1 MKGLASASFLS
12 NLLVSSANADD
23 DGDMTSKM
31 FNPDGSLKEGIVES
45 TEVAFQNI
53 QRSFGSTSSDESDT
67 TSTQT
72 SYLIPTTWKPSDSTT
87 SNENYLSYTEST
99 LKVFDGA
106 PTETACNSIT
116 VYQAPG
122 LFTNSK
128 VLEKASTIGVAKSL
142 MSRTFSSS
150 ELDLQKADLVSAG
163 KKIDKENDITYWQF
177 DLAVAPITCEKRQKE
192 DLGLGF
198 CPYDYIGKQHKSQD
212 QREEILSCKNIIFIT
227 PLINF
232 LAYISTILSTV
243 LISAAIYNEKLYV
256 FQLECDRQQ
265 WKRVNADVK
274 RVRSSFQIVA
284 S

>member
-198 CPYDYIGKQHKSQD
+198 CPYDYI
-212 QREEILSCKNIIFIT
+212 
-227 PLINF
+227 
-232 LAYISTILSTV
+232 V